1 MASVLEKSHSNQKG
15 RNVDQTYSLRGRV
28 SISCEVVDT
37 DSNGREGVVRR
48 QGHLQSFSNS

>member
-1 MASVLEKSHSNQKG
+1 MASVLEKSHSNQED

-28 SISCEVVDT
+28 SISCEVVDI
-37 DSNGREGVVRR
+37 DSNGGEGVVRR

>member
-1 MASVLEKSHSNQKG
+1 MASVLEKSHSNQED
-15 RNVDQTYSLRGRV
+15 RNVDQTYSLWGRV